1 MVALMDDVG
10 PIPFKPSIDGLE
22 GLGRLGRSAP
32 VCLDDDE
39 PGGQLRAGARAASA
53 RRAPQPVAP
62 DATRWIPV
70 TAADDSTKVDEQT
83 QTEDVRDSSVSIGLR
98 VLNEV
103 VAEWTGQGA
112 RLEANAI
119 FVEANPK
126 SHRAL
131 EAHVE
136 RTRGAVEAHVLPGE
150 FGANVP
156 EIRRLLGGDPAF
168 IFVDPTGWKG
178 VGMKYIAQLVDQP
191 FRDVMINFMFQYLNR
206 FKGEEQRDWLRRQ
219 VCEFFGIED
228 NAELRGLGEAALLEV
243 YRNRLKELSGLTFA
257 LDLAIPDPL
266 RDRPFF
272 HLVCGGR
279 HRDVVA
285 LFREVEAAVVGGEA
299 ALVRREARQR
309 KDSQRTLSLFDTG
322 ASEAPTSEDV
332 RYRHLRDE
340 GLHIAR
346 RRVEAALEGGP
357 RRFGDLWPEVLEVA
371 HIRRLDLRSLLD
383 SMVDEGRILVEGM
396 KPRERTINDDHVLR
410 RVES

>member
-1 MVALMDDVG
+1 MSAQGGTVSIPDEYHGREQTWLKHQVLKQYLSKWSYKLGSVG
-10 PIPFKPSIDGLE
+10 RTRKT
-22 GLGRLGRSAP
+22 RLWY
-32 VCLDDDE
+32 VDCF
-39 PGGQLRAGARAASA
+39 AG
-53 RRAPQPVAP
+53 P
-62 DATRWIPV
+62 W
-70 TAADDSTKVDEQT
+70 ET

-103 VAEWTGQGA
+103 VAEWTRQGA

-126 SHRAL
+126 SHQAL
-131 EAHVE
+131 DAHVE

-150 FGANVP
+150 FGVNVP
-156 EIRRLLGGDPAF
+156 KIRRLVGGDAAF

-178 VGMKYIAQLVDQP
+178 VGMRYIAQLVDQP

-206 FKGEEQRDWLRRQ
+206 FKGEERRDWLRQQ

-228 NAELRGLGEAALLEV
+228 NAELRGLGEAALLDV
-243 YRNRLKELSGLTFA
+243 YRKRLKELSGLTFA
-257 LDLAIPDPL
+257 LDLAIPDPI

-279 HRDVVA
+279 HPHVVE

-299 ALVRREARQR
+299 AFVRREARQR
-309 KDSQRTLSLFDTG
+309 KDAQRTLSLFAADV
-322 ASEAPTSEDV
+322 SEASTAEDV
-332 RYRHLRDE
+332 RYRYLRDE

-346 RRVEAALEGGP
+346 RHVEAALRGGP

-371 HIRRLDLRSLLD
+371 HIRRVDLRSLLD
-383 SMVDEGRILVEGM
+383 EMIDEGGMLVEGM
-396 KPRERTINDDHVLR
+396 RPRERTIKDDHVLR
-410 RVES
+410 RIET